1 MATCVMVDKTDLIAL
16 GFSASKS
23 ADIIRAA
30 KRLMVSKG
38 FGFYGSRKVGRVPA
52 SAVAEIIGVDPVGAH
67 DAESQ

>member
-30 KRLMVSKG
+30 KALMVSKG

-67 DAESQ
+67 DAQEQ

>member
-1 MATCVMVDKTDLIAL
+1 MASCVMVDKTDLIAL

-30 KRLMVSKG
+30 KALMVSKG

-52 SAVAEIIGVDPVGAH
+52 AAVAEIIGVDPVGAN
-67 DAESQ
+67 DAQGE

>member
-1 MATCVMVDKTDLIAL
+1 MATCVMVDKADVQAL

-30 KRLMVSKG
+30 KALMVSKG

-52 SAVAEIIGVDPVGAH
+52 SAVAEIIGVYPVGAH
-67 DAESQ
+67 DAQVE

>member
-30 KRLMVSKG
+30 KALMVSKG

>member
-30 KRLMVSKG
+30 KKLMVSKG

-67 DAESQ
+67 DAQDQ

>member
-1 MATCVMVDKTDLIAL
+1 MATCVMVDKADVQAL

-23 ADIIRAA
+23 ADIIREA

-52 SAVAEIIGVDPVGAH
+52 SAVAEIIGVDPVGAN
-67 DAESQ
+67 DAQDG

>member
-23 ADIIRAA
+23 AEIIRSA

>member
-23 ADIIRAA
+23 ADIIRSA

-67 DAESQ
+67 DAQDQ

>member
-23 ADIIRAA
+23 ADIIRSA

-52 SAVAEIIGVDPVGAH
+52 SAVAEIIGVDPVGAY

>member
-23 ADIIRAA
+23 ADIIRSA
-30 KRLMVSKG
+30 KRVMVSKG

>member
-1 MATCVMVDKTDLIAL
+1 MATCVMVDKTDLVAL

-30 KRLMVSKG
+30 KALMVSKG

>member
-16 GFSASKS
+16 GFSAFKS
-23 ADIIRAA
+23 ADIVRSA